1 MDITLITGLK
11 YESSEF
17 IFFAGGVITIV
28 AIIIAYKMTFQ
39 QQGKSKKKTSPVP
52 VAELQQNEEDTT
64 NQPEDEVN
72 VSETVKEQ
80 VKDPT
85 KSNNTN
91 AESEGK

>member
-39 QQGKSKKKTSPVP
+39 QQGKSKKETSPVP

-80 VKDPT
+80 VKDST

-91 AESEGK
+91 AEADGK